1 MALAIALILL
11 VIASVL
17 FQIYSPWW
25 FTPVASNWGNIDDTF
40 IITGLVTGAFFIGI
54 NLFIA
59 YAIIRFRHKPGHKAD
74 YQPENKKLEWTLIGL
89 TSVGII
95 AMLAPGLL
103 VYSKFVSVPEDAE
116 TFEVVGQQWQWSF
129 RFPGDDGQ
137 LGSSDAR
144 LITPDNPL
152 GVNPDDP
159 RGQDDRLVL
168 SNELHLAIDQPVKA
182 LMRSKDV
189 LHNFYVPQFRVK
201 MDMVPGQVSYIWFTP
216 IRTGRFE
223 ILCAELCGLGH
234 YNMRGHVSVE
244 SAEQYQTW
252 LTSLPTF
259 AQLQQR
265 NRQQTQTL
273 SDASPETLLSAGAEI
288 AQAQGCLG
296 CHSLDG
302 SKGVGPS
309 WLNLYGNQETL
320 IDGQQVLVDADYLI
334 ESILNP
340 AEQLVRG
347 YPPAMP
353 PYRLNS
359 AQLQALV
366 AYMQSLSTLKPPRPT
381 SPPETAEPTTTN
393 NTHTKIDKGATYE

>member
-40 IITGLVTGAFFIGI
+40 IITGLVTGIFFIGI

-103 VYSKFVSVPEDAE
+103 VYSEFVSVPEDAE

-144 LITPDNPL
+144 LISPDNPL

-244 SAEQYQTW
+244 SAKQYQAW
-252 LTSLPTF
+252 LTALPTF

-265 NRQQTQTL
+265 NQQQTQTL
-273 SDASPETLLSAGAEI
+273 SDATPETLISAGAQL

-296 CHSLDG
+296 CHSIDG
-302 SKGVGPS
+302 NKGVGPS
-309 WLNLYGNQETL
+309 WLNLYGSQETL
-320 IDGQQVLVDADYLI
+320 IDGQQIRVDADYLI

-347 YPPAMP
+347 YSPSMP
-353 PYRLNS
+353 PYRFNS

-366 AYMQSLSTLKPPRPT
+366 AYMQSLSTLKPPLST
-381 SPPETAEPTTTN
+381 SPPEALEPTTSDSA
-393 NTHTKIDKGATYE
+393 HTKIDKGATYE